1 MKNDTFLRSYLFCI
15 NQNPT
20 TFEMKIHFEDSFFLL
35 FKLRKSWMDCF
46 VNQNK
51 QHLSVATASK
61 LSPPVFITFHTSKL
75 RIYGDKKVVILREIL
90 FHTCPLVGSVEH
102 FVYQTN
108 NLSFTHLPLKNC
120 QNFIGKNWKNYC
132 SVENSIPLRVIIRC
146 AIMG

>member
-20 TFEMKIHFEDSFFLL
+20 TFEMKIHFEDSFFFFF

-51 QHLSVATASK
+51 QHLSVATDPK
-61 LSPPVFITFHTSKL
+61 LSPPVFNTFHTSKL
-75 RIYGDKKVVILREIL
+75 RIYGDKKVVMLREIS
-90 FHTCPLVGSVEH
+90 FHTCPFVGSVEN

-108 NLSFTHLPLKNC
+108 NLRNSQFQTFTLENNVTMVFWPKIGRIIVVLK
-120 QNFIGKNWKNYC
+120 IA
-132 SVENSIPLRVIIRC
+132 SL
-146 AIMG
+146 